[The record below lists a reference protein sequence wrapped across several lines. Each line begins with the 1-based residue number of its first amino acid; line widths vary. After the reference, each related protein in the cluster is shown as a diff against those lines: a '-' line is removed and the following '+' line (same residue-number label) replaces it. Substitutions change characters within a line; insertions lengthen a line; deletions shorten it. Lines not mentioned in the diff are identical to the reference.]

1 MNELSISF
9 DNKYIFFEGKVFDVE
24 KDVAYDENKCDSLFW
39 INFIKQNSI
48 FSALNERM
56 DNFSLNKILRSVLYE
71 VSDRINTTKKYDL
84 MCEFE
89 KKFGSSLIL
98 EMYNGNDFAEKL
110 SESWDY
116 IIHKI
121 EAYGLIY
128 EASDAKSFDN
138 WIQTKGKTFIEGLRG
153 KMFSAVG
160 IGVQAVLSFT
170 GWGNL
175 AVTTAWGALLAYD
188 TYMAMNGQPNWFYI
202 IIDVIGMI
210 PGVSKLAG
218 GIFKSVGSSAKAA
231 ASIDGAIGAI
241 STTKNG
247 AKIMKVIGGIGNVLS
262 KILGWVKDGISWLAK
277 KLGLTYILTKA
288 GQIISFI
295 SRIITKISE
304 TAAKY
309 SQGKAVIGAKWGT
322 AQNVGHALAKGGT
335 EAGIAYGITKGL
347 SKIGSEPK
355 NVTPTIKPVTNQTPT
370 NLNVTQSS
378 DEAKII
384 NILNNL

>member
-24 KDVAYDENKCDSLFW
+24 KDVACEESKCDSLFW
-39 INFIKQNSI
+39 INFIKENSI
-48 FSALNERM
+48 FSAMNEKI
-56 DNFSLNKILRSVLYE
+56 DNLSLNKILRSVLYK
-71 VSDRINTTKKYDL
+71 VSDRINTSKKYDL

-89 KKFGSSLIL
+89 KKFGSALIL
-98 EMYNGNDFAEKL
+98 EINDGNHFAKRL

-121 EAYGLIY
+121 ETYGLIY
-128 EASDAKSFDN
+128 EANDAKSFDN
-138 WIQTKGKTFIEGLRG
+138 WVKTKGKAFIEGLRD
-153 KMFSAVG
+153 KMFSVAG
-160 IGVQAVLSFT
+160 IGIQAVLSFT

-231 ASIDGAIGAI
+231 SSIDGAIGAI
-241 STTKNG
+241 SSTKNG
-247 AKIMKVIGGIGNVLS
+247 AAIMKTLSGIGKILS
-262 KILGWVKDGISWLAK
+262 KILGWLKDGISWLAK

-288 GQIISFI
+288 GQIIGFI
-295 SRIITKISE
+295 SRIITKITE

-347 SKIGSEPK
+347 NKIGGETK
-355 NVTPTIKPVTNQTPT
+355 NVTSAIKPAANQTPI
-370 NLNVTQSS
+370 NLNVASSS

-384 NILNNL
+384 NILNDL